1 MLSHTAEDYLEQI
14 YLLSIRKEHVRT
26 TDIARAFGVKTPSV
40 ISALKSLKEK
50 GFVSYER
57 YGDVGLSEKGL
68 ARAQSIY
75 ERHKALYRFLR
86 LFLGVPDGVASRDAC
101 GMEHAMSRETQDAL
115 DDWTAFLRHR
125 NNAGDDIAK
134 SFAEFR
140 KTRTDRL
147 IEGNRSESLKLSEAK
162 QGHQYVVT
170 KTGGAREIK
179 RRFLDMGLLPG
190 ENLSVRNRGPMG
202 FPMEVLIQGYVL
214 SLRKDEAEAVQ
225 VQEV

>member
-1 MLSHTAEDYLEQI
+1 
-14 YLLSIRKEHVRT
+14 
-26 TDIARAFGVKTPSV
+26 V

-57 YGDVGLSEKGL
+57 YGDVSLSEKGL
-68 ARAQSIY
+68 ERALSIY

-101 GMEHAMSRETQDAL
+101 GMEHAMSPETQAAL

-125 NNAGDDIAK
+125 RDKGDDIAVA
-134 SFAEFR
+134 FDEFR
-140 KTRTDRL
+140 KSRKDESGKPSRQGTL
-147 IEGNRSESLKLSEAK
+147 QLSESEKGRS
-162 QGHQYVVT
+162 YVVV

-190 ENLSVRNRGPMG
+190 EELSVRNRGPMG
-202 FPMEVLIQGYVL
+202 FPMEILIQGYVL
-214 SLRKDEAEAVQ
+214 TLRKDEAEAIE